1 MLLSCIC
8 VEAIQHYF
16 QEPPDVTL
24 AVSGSERG
32 SNQVSNSSYR
42 RYCNNNG
49 FFFNKLSGFRS
60 QAWRGAAISS
70 LCRMTAP
77 NARPLSL
84 KTSFLRVDES
94 PCDVILVNVY
104 GLPPSFLRGPR
115 HLDRLPLDERKQLLV
130 DPVLERRAHAVW
142 RVFEDLQRGTLDNLG

>member
-60 QAWRGAAISS
+60 QARRGD
-70 LCRMTAP
+70 
-77 NARPLSL
+77 
-84 KTSFLRVDES
+84 K
-94 PCDVILVNVY
+94 
-104 GLPPSFLRGPR
+104 
-115 HLDRLPLDERKQLLV
+115 LPLPDDRPQREAFITQ
-130 DPVLERRAHAVW
+130 
-142 RVFEDLQRGTLDNLG
+142 DLILAGG